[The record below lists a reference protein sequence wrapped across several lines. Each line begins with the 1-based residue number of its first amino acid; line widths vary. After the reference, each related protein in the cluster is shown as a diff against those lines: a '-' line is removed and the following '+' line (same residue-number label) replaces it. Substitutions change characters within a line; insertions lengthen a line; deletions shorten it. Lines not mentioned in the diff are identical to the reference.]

1 VAVALG
7 TGAVY
12 VANPGTDT
20 VSVLDPAT
28 GSVRQAIKAGWQ
40 PVALAL
46 SPDGKRLYSADRASS
61 SVTAIDV
68 ATGTVAATIA
78 VAGGPVALA
87 HHPTQQHLYVACST
101 SGSVA
106 VLDTAALSVGATLAA
121 GNGPTALA
129 VTPNGNEV
137 WLALGADHKIII
149 LSTAPFQV
157 AATIALPQP
166 PQGIALSP
174 DGARG
179 YVTFPAT
186 GQFAVLNVA
195 ARTAGPLLAVGPGA
209 VPGAVARDA
218 AGTVYIAA
226 STPVGGR
233 IFAFQAD
240 GTAAG
245 SVGIGRQPA
254 GMAVTDT
261 LLAVAN
267 TADNTVSL
275 LDPRRIGAAGP
286 GAPPLL
292 LSAPLGSGLGE
303 RLSWAVRNGP
313 ATQAALNST
322 TTATTALRAL
332 RAGPALVSAVYTL
345 RDNPDPY
352 TFEIRL
358 NPALEAAN
366 AVMRK
371 DQYDLAMNILNTLH
385 PVGVEVMTR
394 ALRDHVIELRN
405 QEFDPFPAYTFP
417 DYRGR
422 GPLPRRQ

>member
-1 VAVALG
+1 
-7 TGAVY
+7 
-12 VANPGTDT
+12 
-20 VSVLDPAT
+20 
-28 GSVRQAIKAGWQ
+28 
-40 PVALAL
+40 
-46 SPDGKRLYSADRASS
+46 
-61 SVTAIDV
+61 V

-313 ATQAALNST
+313 ATQAALSST

-332 RAGPALVSAVYTL
+332 RAGPSLVSAVYTL

-358 NPALEAAN
+358 NPTLEAAN

-394 ALRDHVIELRN
+394 TLRDHVIELRN